1 MIPATRFDGQKIAL
15 FGLGGSGL
23 CAALSLVAGGA
34 RLEAFDDNPD
44 RCRAAANV
52 GIPIADLRDSDWA
65 DYEALVLS
73 PGVPLTHPEPHWCV
87 GLAKAAGVAI
97 IGDIEIFE
105 RERMFHAPKSRLI
118 AITGTNGKST
128 TTALISH
135 LLRTLGAKVAMGGNI
150 GRAVLDFDKLSDDI
164 TYVVEYSSYQIE
176 LTPDTR
182 PDVGILLNLSPDHL
196 DRHGTMARYADIKS
210 HLVEAASRHG
220 IAIVGVDD
228 EWCKKIATNLQ
239 QAGPGPQ
246 MVSVK
251 HPVDDGAYAQDGLIY
266 IAENGKSEMI
276 ADINGIETLNGA
288 HNWQNAGAAIL
299 ALRTLGYGLDQLG
312 EALASFPGLAHRMEL
327 VATLDGVRFIND
339 SKATNADA
347 AAVSLASYD
356 DIFWIAGGRGKEGG
370 IDTLASSF
378 GRIRHAFLI
387 GEAAENYGKSLS
399 GKVSFTKNG
408 DLVDAVRE
416 AARAALDFA
425 RKNEGARPVV
435 LLAPAAAS
443 FDQFANFEVRGDA
456 FRKSVEEFAGGGAY
470 SKG

>member
-1 MIPATRFDGQKIAL
+1 MIPATRFNGQKIAL
-15 FGLGGSGL
+15 FGLGSSGL

-34 RLEAFDDNPD
+34 RLEAFDDSPD
-44 RCRAAANV
+44 RCSAAADV
-52 GIPIADLRDSDWA
+52 GISIVDLRDSDWA
-65 DYEALVLS
+65 AYKALVLS
-73 PGVPLTHPEPHWCV
+73 PGVPLTHPAPHWCV
-87 GLAKAAGVAI
+87 ALAHAASVPI

-105 RERMFHAPKSRLI
+105 RERMFHAPNSRLI

-135 LLRTLGAKVAMGGNI
+135 LLRRLGAKVEMGGNI
-150 GRAVLDFDKLSDDI
+150 GRAVLDFDELRDDV

-196 DRHGTMARYADIKS
+196 DRHGTMERYANIKS

-220 IAIVGVDD
+220 AAIVGVDD
-228 EWCKKIATNLQ
+228 EWCKNIVTSLQ
-239 QAGPGPQ
+239 QAGTAVQ
-246 MVSVK
+246 ALSVT
-251 HPVDDGAYAQDGLIY
+251 HTIEDGAYARDGRIFV
-266 IAENGKSEMI
+266 AENGKSEMV

-288 HNWQNAGAAIL
+288 HNWQNAGAAVL
-299 ALRTLGYGLDQLG
+299 ALRALGYAPDQLG
-312 EALASFPGLAHRMEL
+312 DALAGFPGLAHRMEL

-370 IDTLASSF
+370 IDTLASLF

-387 GEAAENYGKSLS
+387 GETVENYGKSLS

-408 DLVDAVRE
+408 DLEDAVRE

-425 RKNEGARPVV
+425 RKNQSARPVV

-443 FDQFANFEVRGDA
+443 FDQFVNFEVRGEA
-456 FRKSVEEFAGGGAY
+456 FRKAIEEFVGGGA
-470 SKG
+470 SDEG